1 MKANINVP
9 TELNEITLKQYQKFL
24 KVQDSKQNNNFIQ
37 TKMIEIFCNVK
48 MQDALNIKLSDAD
61 RIAGLISNMFDQ
73 KPDLVKSFWLNNVEY
88 GFVPDLDE
96 ITLGEYIDLDTYMG
110 EWENIQIAMNVLY
123 RPISKKIGDKY
134 LINEYTLD
142 AKEKLEEIPMDIV
155 LGSIFFLYNLGID
168 LSKTMVNY
176 LEAPQMDNLMQQQ
189 IFQESMDSIK
199 ASSLHSLK
207 TILEDL
213 KISLN

>member
-24 KVQDSKQNNNFIQ
+24 KVQDSKQNNTFLQ

-61 RIAGLISNMFDQ
+61 RISSLISEMFEQ

-123 RPISKKIGDKY
+123 RPIKQKLGEKY
-134 LINEYTLD
+134 LIEEYDPDTKD
-142 AKEKLEEIPMDIV
+142 KLINMPMDAV
-155 LGSIFFLYNLGID
+155 FGSIIFFYRLGIE
-168 LSKTMVNY
+168 LSKTMMNY
-176 LEAPQMDNLMQQQ
+176 LENKEGNLQVQGLDFLKNGDGIQ
-189 IFQESMDSIK
+189 AFTDS
-199 ASSLHSLK
+199 LEE
-207 TILEDL
+207 ILQDL
-213 KISLN
+213 KISPN

>member
-24 KVQDSKQNNNFIQ
+24 KVQDSKQNNTFLQ

-61 RIAGLISNMFDQ
+61 RISSLISKMFEQ

-123 RPISKKIGDKY
+123 RPIKQKLGQKY
-134 LINEYTLD
+134 LIEEYDPDTKD
-142 AKEKLEEIPMDIV
+142 KLINMPMDAV
-155 LGSIFFLYNLGID
+155 FGSIIFFYRLGIE
-168 LSKTMVNY
+168 LSKTMMNY
-176 LEAPQMDNLMQQQ
+176 LENKEGNLQVQGLDFLKNGDGIQ
-189 IFQESMDSIK
+189 AFTDS
-199 ASSLHSLK
+199 LEE
-207 TILEDL
+207 ILQDL
-213 KISLN
+213 KISPN

>member
-24 KVQDSKQNNNFIQ
+24 KVQDSKQNNTFLQ

-61 RIAGLISNMFDQ
+61 RISSLISKMFEQ

-123 RPISKKIGDKY
+123 RPIKQKLGEKY
-134 LINEYTLD
+134 LIEEYDPDTKD
-142 AKEKLEEIPMDIV
+142 KLINMPMDAV
-155 LGSIFFLYNLGID
+155 FGSIIFFYRLGIE
-168 LSKTMVNY
+168 LSKTMMNY
-176 LEAPQMDNLMQQQ
+176 LENEGENLQVQGLDFLKNGDGIQ
-189 IFQESMDSIK
+189 AFTDS
-199 ASSLHSLK
+199 LEE
-207 TILEDL
+207 ILQDL
-213 KISLN
+213 KISPN

>member
-24 KVQDSKQNNNFIQ
+24 KVQDSKQNNTFLQ

-61 RIAGLISNMFDQ
+61 RISSLISEMFEQ

-96 ITLGEYIDLDTYMG
+96 ITLGEYIDLDTYMS

-123 RPISKKIGDKY
+123 RPIKQKLGEKY
-134 LINEYTLD
+134 LIEEYDPDTKD
-142 AKEKLEEIPMDIV
+142 KLINMPMDAV
-155 LGSIFFLYNLGID
+155 FGSIIFFYRLGIE
-168 LSKTMVNY
+168 LSKTMMNY
-176 LEAPQMDNLMQQQ
+176 LENEEGNLQVQGLDFLKNGDGIQ
-189 IFQESMDSIK
+189 AFTDS
-199 ASSLHSLK
+199 LEE
-207 TILEDL
+207 ILQDL
-213 KISLN
+213 KILPN

>member
-24 KVQDSKQNNNFIQ
+24 KVQDSKQNNTFLQ

-61 RIAGLISNMFDQ
+61 RIASLISKMFEQ

-123 RPISKKIGDKY
+123 RPIKQKLGEKY
-134 LINEYTLD
+134 LIEEYDPDTKD
-142 AKEKLEEIPMDIV
+142 KLINMPMDAV
-155 LGSIFFLYNLGID
+155 FGSIIFFYRLGIE
-168 LSKTMVNY
+168 LSKTMMNY
-176 LEAPQMDNLMQQQ
+176 LENEEGNLQVQGLDFLKNGDGIQ
-189 IFQESMDSIK
+189 AFTDS
-199 ASSLHSLK
+199 LEE
-207 TILEDL
+207 ILQDL
-213 KISLN
+213 KISPN

>member
-24 KVQDSKQNNNFIQ
+24 KVQDSKQNNTFLQ

-61 RIAGLISNMFDQ
+61 RISILISEMFEQ

-110 EWENIQIAMNVLY
+110 DWKNIQIAMNVLY
-123 RPISKKIGDKY
+123 RPIKQKLGQKY
-134 LINEYTLD
+134 LIEEYDPDTKDRL
-142 AKEKLEEIPMDIV
+142 INMPMDAV
-155 LGSIFFLYNLGID
+155 FGSIIFFYRLGIE
-168 LSKTMVNY
+168 LSKTMMNY
-176 LEAPQMDNLMQQQ
+176 LENEEGNLQVQGLDFLKNGDGIQ
-189 IFQESMDSIK
+189 AFTDS
-199 ASSLHSLK
+199 LEE
-207 TILEDL
+207 ILQDL
-213 KISLN
+213 KISPN

>member
-24 KVQDSKQNNNFIQ
+24 KVQDSKQNNTFLQ

-61 RIAGLISNMFDQ
+61 RISSLISKMFEQ

-96 ITLGEYIDLDTYMG
+96 ITLGEYIDLDTYMS

-123 RPISKKIGDKY
+123 RPIKQKLGQKY
-134 LINEYTLD
+134 LIEEYDPDTKD
-142 AKEKLEEIPMDIV
+142 KLINMPMDAV
-155 LGSIFFLYNLGID
+155 FGSIIFFYRLGIE
-168 LSKTMVNY
+168 LSKTMMNY
-176 LEAPQMDNLMQQQ
+176 LENEEGNLQVQGLDFLKNGDGIQ
-189 IFQESMDSIK
+189 AFTDS
-199 ASSLHSLK
+199 LEE
-207 TILEDL
+207 ILQDL
-213 KISLN
+213 KISPN

>member
-24 KVQDSKQNNNFIQ
+24 KVQDSKQNNTFLQ

-61 RIAGLISNMFDQ
+61 RISSLISEMFEQ

-123 RPISKKIGDKY
+123 RPIKQKLGQKY
-134 LINEYTLD
+134 LIEEYDPDTKD
-142 AKEKLEEIPMDIV
+142 KLINMPMDAV
-155 LGSIFFLYNLGID
+155 FGSIIFFYRLGIE
-168 LSKTMVNY
+168 LSKTMMNY
-176 LEAPQMDNLMQQQ
+176 LENKGENLQVQGLDFLKNGDGIQ
-189 IFQESMDSIK
+189 AFTDS
-199 ASSLHSLK
+199 LEE
-207 TILEDL
+207 ILQDL
-213 KISLN
+213 KISPN

>member
-24 KVQDSKQNNNFIQ
+24 KVQDSKQNNTFLQ

-61 RIAGLISNMFDQ
+61 RISSLISEMFEQ

-123 RPISKKIGDKY
+123 RPIKQKLGQKY
-134 LINEYTLD
+134 LIEEYDPDTKD
-142 AKEKLEEIPMDIV
+142 KLINMPMDAV
-155 LGSIFFLYNLGID
+155 FGSIIFFYRLGIE
-168 LSKTMVNY
+168 LSKTMMNY
-176 LEAPQMDNLMQQQ
+176 LENEEGNLQVQGLDFLKNGDGIQ
-189 IFQESMDSIK
+189 AFTDS
-199 ASSLHSLK
+199 LEE
-207 TILEDL
+207 ILQDL
-213 KISLN
+213 KILPN

>member
-24 KVQDSKQNNNFIQ
+24 KVQDSKQNNTFLQ

-61 RIAGLISNMFDQ
+61 RISSLISEMFEQ

-123 RPISKKIGDKY
+123 RPIKQKLGEKY
-134 LINEYTLD
+134 LIEEYDPDTKD
-142 AKEKLEEIPMDIV
+142 KLINMPMDAV
-155 LGSIFFLYNLGID
+155 FGSIIFFYRLGIE
-168 LSKTMVNY
+168 LSKTMMNY
-176 LEAPQMDNLMQQQ
+176 LENEEGNLQVQGLDFLKNGDGIQ
-189 IFQESMDSIK
+189 AFTDS
-199 ASSLHSLK
+199 LEE
-207 TILEDL
+207 ILQDL
-213 KISLN
+213 KILPN

>member
-24 KVQDSKQNNNFIQ
+24 KVQDSKQNNTFLQ

-61 RIAGLISNMFDQ
+61 RIASLISKMFEQ

-123 RPISKKIGDKY
+123 RPIKQKLGQKY
-134 LINEYTLD
+134 LIEEYDPDTKDKLINMPMDAVFGSIIFFYRLGIELSQTMMNYLENEEGNLQVQGLD
-142 AKEKLEEIPMDIV
+142 FLKNGDGIQAFTDSLEEI
-155 LGSIFFLYNLGID
+155 L
-168 LSKTMVNY
+168 
-176 LEAPQMDNLMQQQ
+176 Q
-189 IFQESMDSIK
+189 
-199 ASSLHSLK
+199 
-207 TILEDL
+207 DL
-213 KISLN
+213 KILPN

>member
-24 KVQDSKQNNNFIQ
+24 KVQDSKQNNTFLQ

-61 RIAGLISNMFDQ
+61 RISSLISEMFEQ

-123 RPISKKIGDKY
+123 RPIKQKLGQKY
-134 LINEYTLD
+134 LIEEYDPDTKD
-142 AKEKLEEIPMDIV
+142 KLINMPMDAV
-155 LGSIFFLYNLGID
+155 FGSIIFFYRLGIE
-168 LSKTMVNY
+168 LSKTMMNY
-176 LEAPQMDNLMQQQ
+176 LENEGGNLQVQGLDFLKNGDGIQ
-189 IFQESMDSIK
+189 AFTDS
-199 ASSLHSLK
+199 LEE
-207 TILEDL
+207 ILQDL
-213 KISLN
+213 KILPN

>member
-24 KVQDSKQNNNFIQ
+24 KVQDSKQNNTFLQ

-61 RIAGLISNMFDQ
+61 RISSLISEMFEQ

-123 RPISKKIGDKY
+123 RPIKQKLGQKY
-134 LINEYTLD
+134 LIEEYDPDTKD
-142 AKEKLEEIPMDIV
+142 KLINMPMDAV
-155 LGSIFFLYNLGID
+155 FGSIIFFYRLGIE
-168 LSKTMVNY
+168 LSKTMMNY
-176 LEAPQMDNLMQQQ
+176 LENKEGNLQVQGLDFLKNGDGIQ
-189 IFQESMDSIK
+189 AFTDS
-199 ASSLHSLK
+199 LEE
-207 TILEDL
+207 ILQDL
-213 KISLN
+213 KILPN